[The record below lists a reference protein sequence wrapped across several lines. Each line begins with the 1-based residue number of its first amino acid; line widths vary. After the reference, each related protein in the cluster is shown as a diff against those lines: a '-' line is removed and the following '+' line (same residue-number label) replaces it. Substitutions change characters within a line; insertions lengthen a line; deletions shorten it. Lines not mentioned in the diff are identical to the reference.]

1 MRFLL
6 YIFKMIKNLSPEMR
20 REIIKIAYDAGLSF
34 EDAHEYLIFEG
45 LKSLKNQILI
55 TKPACG

>member
-1 MRFLL
+1 
-6 YIFKMIKNLSPEMR
+6 MR